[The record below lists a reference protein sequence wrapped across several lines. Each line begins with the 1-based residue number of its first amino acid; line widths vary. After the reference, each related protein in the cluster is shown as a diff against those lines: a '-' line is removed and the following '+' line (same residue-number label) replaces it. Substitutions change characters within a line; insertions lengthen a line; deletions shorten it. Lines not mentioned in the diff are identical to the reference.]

1 MLMSRSSTLL
11 RLIAAAALLAFGAT
25 EALALPAIRPPLPPG
40 VALKKPPT
48 GNKGK
53 SKKPA
58 GPLEAALKDLRAAET
73 DLESADTAKAGQM
86 TRSAEQIVATQSQ
99 LAHKARSQAAEN
111 GNATRE
117 QKDQLKARVT
127 ALDAVL
133 KDVRS
138 AGKEIAAR
146 KTDDAKASV
155 KAAIAGLEGL
165 TGHEP
170 KKKKKK

>member
-1 MLMSRSSTLL
+1 
-11 RLIAAAALLAFGAT
+11 
-25 EALALPAIRPPLPPG
+25 
-40 VALKKPPT
+40 
-48 GNKGK
+48 
-53 SKKPA
+53 
-58 GPLEAALKDLRAAET
+58 
-73 DLESADTAKAGQM
+73 M
-86 TRSAEQIVATQSQ
+86 TRSAEQIVSNQAQ
-99 LAHKARSQAAEN
+99 LAHKAKSQAAEN

-117 QKDQLKARVT
+117 QKDHLKARVT

-155 KAAIAGLEGL
+155 KSAIAGLEGL

-170 KKKKKK
+170 KKKKK